1 MTDAPIIAE
10 IRLLHLSGLSWQEA
24 CHHVMSAA
32 GSPPA
37 LIEQTATWLAATYLD
52 NCAAYRD
59 SDGRPMP
66 RWMFDPAAD
75 RRDALE

>member
-1 MTDAPIIAE
+1 MIDAPIIAE

-37 LIEQTATWLAATYLD
+37 LIEQTATWLAYL
-52 NCAAYRD
+52 
-59 SDGRPMP
+59 
-66 RWMFDPAAD
+66 
-75 RRDALE
+75 